1 MHQEQVLARA
11 LTDESAHVERDTFR
25 VAVDDGFHLDELG
38 VHVVRAGLRHCRQRI
53 GSQPRPRRDTHVA
66 AIGLAAQIF
75 SPRIID
81 DVDLG
86 RRVERVHACLA
97 ISAQHNWAYVA
108 GPRAVVPDHI
118 EHALNQLLAGEVDV
132 DAVDLGRVEQPLH
145 VFVGSENGWAAGQ
158 FVAANAF
165 EDRRAVMDDVRHHMN
180 GGVVPVDELAIVPD
194 LLGLLN
200 RHAHSLK
207 VAALLNNY
215 IRGMQGIGRVGEG
228 RIRPSRRPGAPGGG
242 GTALTW
248 ECSRSKHNYDLD
260 VMFLQEHIL
269 YNNVRTTNY
278 VH

>member
-1 MHQEQVLARA
+1 MHQKQILARA
-11 LTDESAHVERDTFR
+11 LADEAANIERDAFR

-38 VHVVRAGLRHCRQRI
+38 VHVVRAGLRHGRQRI
-53 GSQPRPRRDTHVA
+53 GRQSRPRRDTYVA

-97 ISAQHNWAYVA
+97 ISAQHNWAHVA
-108 GPRAVVPDHI
+108 GPRAIVADDV
-118 EHALNQLLAGEVDV
+118 EHPLDQLLAGEVDV
-132 DAVDLGRVEQPLH
+132 DSVDLGGVEQPLH

-158 FVAANAF
+158 FIAANAF
-165 EDRRAVMDDVRHHMN
+165 EDRRAVMDDVRHYMN
-180 GGVVPVDELAIVPD
+180 GRIVPVDELPVVPD

-215 IRGMQGIGRVGEG
+215 IRGMQGIGRVG
-228 RIRPSRRPGAPGGG
+228 RDAFVPSRRPGA
-242 GTALTW
+242 
-248 ECSRSKHNYDLD
+248 SRRRRNGSGLGMLPQEHNYDLD

-278 VH
+278 V